1 MAQLDLLDY
10 PAIAVNHY
18 DRKAAIS
25 VARSI
30 EQAADMAAEYF
41 GNEAIITGWCYDVLA
56 VTSETD
62 ESEVYYINRKINNLE
77 K

>member
-1 MAQLDLLDY
+1 MAQLDLLGY
-10 PAIAVNHY
+10 RRIAVNHY
-18 DRKAAIS
+18 DRKAAP

-56 VTSETD
+56 FTSETD
-62 ESEVYYINRKINNLE
+62 ESEIYYIKIE
-77 K
+77 